1 MYEYI
6 EGRFMGILKDY
17 IVIDHQGIG
26 YKIYVSG
33 NTMAEMP
40 GIGEVTKVFLHQIV
54 REGFLGLYGFS
65 DRSELNLFEHL
76 LTVSGVGPRSAL
88 SLLSIATP
96 DNLKKA
102 MAFEDETVLMR
113 ASGIGKKTASRIILE
128 LKDKFKKENF
138 GSAETDL
145 QISVS
150 QAEAVAALLS
160 LGYTQKEVDTVLKT
174 MPGDLSVEETIKEAL
189 KSLMS

>member
-1 MYEYI
+1 
-6 EGRFMGILKDY
+6 
-17 IVIDHQGIG
+17 
-26 YKIYVSG
+26 
-33 NTMAEMP
+33 
-40 GIGEVTKVFLHQIV
+40 
-54 REGFLGLYGFS
+54 
-65 DRSELNLFEHL
+65 
-76 LTVSGVGPRSAL
+76 
-88 SLLSIATP
+88 
-96 DNLKKA
+96 